1 MNSPSGQDPLQ
12 FLKSLWGQM
21 GIPFAGMI
29 TPTLDVGE
37 LEKRIGDL
45 KSVQNWLT
53 MNLSMVQATIQGL
66 EMQKATLSMI
76 RQGISGKPPESSS
89 RNPMVDIWWDLIQA
103 QMKQANATQG
113 NATQGNATQGNAT
126 QGHATQGN
134 ATQGNATQG
143 DAIQGD
149 ASQGNTPQRN
159 AQQGRSQQDK
169 DSDKNK

>member
-113 NATQGNATQGNAT
+113 NATQGNATQG
-126 QGHATQGN
+126 QATQGN

>member
-113 NATQGNATQGNAT
+113 NATQGNATQG
-126 QGHATQGN
+126 HATQGN

-159 AQQGRSQQDK
+159 AQQGRSKQDK

>member
-66 EMQKATLSMI
+66 EMQKATLSMV

-113 NATQGNATQGNAT
+113 NATQANATQGD
-126 QGHATQGN
+126 ATQGN
-134 ATQGNATQG
+134 ATQGNAT
-143 DAIQGD
+143 QGD

>member
-126 QGHATQGN
+126 QGN

-143 DAIQGD
+143 DATQGD

-159 AQQGRSQQDK
+159 AQQGRSKQDK

>member
-113 NATQGNATQGNAT
+113 NATQGDAT
-126 QGHATQGN
+126 
-134 ATQGNATQG
+134 
-143 DAIQGD
+143 QGD

-159 AQQGRSQQDK
+159 AQQGRSKQDK

>member
-45 KSVQNWLT
+45 KSVENWLT

-103 QMKQANATQG
+103 QMKQANETQGNETQG
-113 NATQGNATQGNAT
+113 NATQGNAT
-126 QGHATQGN
+126 
-134 ATQGNATQG
+134 
-143 DAIQGD
+143 QGD

-159 AQQGRSQQDK
+159 AQQDK

>member
-1 MNSPSGQDPLQ
+1 
-12 FLKSLWGQM
+12 M

-113 NATQGNATQGNAT
+113 NATQGDAT
-126 QGHATQGN
+126 
-134 ATQGNATQG
+134 
-143 DAIQGD
+143 QGD

-159 AQQGRSQQDK
+159 AQQGRSKQDK

>member
-113 NATQGNATQGNAT
+113 NATQGQATQGN
-126 QGHATQGN
+126 ATQGN

>member
-113 NATQGNATQGNAT
+113 NATQGNATQG
-126 QGHATQGN
+126 HATQGN

>member
-113 NATQGNATQGNAT
+113 NATQGNATQG
-126 QGHATQGN
+126 
-134 ATQGNATQG
+134 
-143 DAIQGD
+143 D

>member
-113 NATQGNATQGNAT
+113 NATQGQ
-126 QGHATQGN
+126 ATQGN

>member
-113 NATQGNATQGNAT
+113 NATQG
-126 QGHATQGN
+126 HATQGN